1 MIQPIFEQSGIIHIF
16 KGKQAEPIKLAIGEI
31 LTAEIMDIF
40 PTGTIQLRIKNRVL
54 NAQPHRQLPLT
65 KGDTVLVK
73 VEKPLE
79 DGTIPLRLLSAHEE
93 KIDQNT
99 FQFER
104 EVSEKL
110 FKIFDSIFSQRMPSA
125 KDIKQTHTEMIK
137 TILSLPTES
146 LSETQKSLLMQK
158 IIDLFSMQGR
168 TSKQLNELIKTLE
181 DNNFPKEQISQLK
194 NLVINDYRDLNPE
207 RLKEIL
213 LKSGVSFETKM
224 KQALSD
230 FEKITQIKE
239 DLKVILNQITKEAK
253 LQGLE
258 EIALKAE
265 QILRHI
271 EGYQILSKTYQ
282 GFFTFLPVLWEEL
295 EGGNIAY
302 KSLKR
307 EGKEYHTVFVSLNLK
322 EHSLSFVVT
331 MINKSFFV
339 SFSGTPEIIGEIK
352 SREKLLKERFH
363 EIGMTLSG
371 VSYVSKTEDL
381 IKQWDIKE
389 GNVSLTV

>member
-16 KGKQAEPIKLAIGEI
+16 KGRQTEPIKLAIGEI

-40 PTGTIQLRIKNRVL
+40 PTGTIQLRIKDRIL
-54 NAQPHRQLPLT
+54 NAQPHRQLPLN

-79 DGTIPLRLLSAHEE
+79 DGTIPLRLLSVHEE
-93 KIDQNT
+93 QINQNT

-110 FKIFDSIFSQRMPSA
+110 FKIFDSIFSQRIPLV
-125 KDIKQTHTEMIK
+125 KDIRQAHTEMIK
-137 TILSLPTES
+137 TILCLPTES

-158 IIDLFSMQGR
+158 IIDLFSMQGN
-168 TSKQLNELIKTLE
+168 TTQQLNELIKILE
-181 DNNFPKEQISQLK
+181 HNNFPKDQISQLK
-194 NLVINDYRDLNPE
+194 NLVINDYKDLNPE
-207 RLKEIL
+207 RLREIL
-213 LKSGVSFETKM
+213 LNSGVSFETKM
-224 KQALSD
+224 KQAISD

-282 GFFTFLPVLWEEL
+282 GFFTFLPVLWQEL

-307 EGKEYHTVFVSLNLK
+307 EGKEYHTVFVFLNLK

-339 SFSGTPEIIGEIK
+339 SFSGTPEIINEIK
-352 SREKLLKERFH
+352 SREKLLRERFH
-363 EIGMTLSG
+363 EIGMILSG
-371 VSYVSKTEDL
+371 VSYVSKVEDL

-389 GNVSLTV
+389 GSVSLTV